1 MVYRYEIAGLSVQ
14 TGDILCTTVGD
25 ETLLSGLVWRAFGA
39 LVPGPI
45 DHMALFVGPGGRCVE
60 SGSAGVVVYDV
71 LDRDWGAQPMAREQ
85 GWLTDTLYGVAYP
98 LAGRGLPAEEEARIR
113 NAVAAYCLAQAEADR
128 PYNFN
133 FLNSHTEKS
142 FYCTHLIYQAYLHS
156 GIDLNSQRHFLGW
169 DGQDGLILPQ
179 EIWQACEHRRVET
192 GIEDGVEWT
201 PDL

>member
-1 MVYRYEIAGLSVQ
+1 MVYSYEIAGLSVQ

-25 ETLLSGLVWRAFGA
+25 ESLLSGLAWRAFGA
-39 LVPGPI
+39 LVPGPV
-45 DHMALFVGPGGRCVE
+45 DHMALYVGPDGRCVE
-60 SGSAGVVVYDV
+60 SGPAGVVVYDAS
-71 LDRDWGAQPMAREQ
+71 DRTWGAQRMARER

-98 LAGRGLPAEEEARIR
+98 LAGRGLPAEEETRIR
-113 NAVAAYCLAQAEADR
+113 NAVAAYCLAQAAADR

-156 GIDLNSQRHFLGW
+156 GIDLNSQQHFLGLS
-169 DGQDGLILPQ
+169 GLDGLILPQ
-179 EIWQACEHRRVET
+179 EIWQACVHRRVEIDA
-192 GIEDGVEWT
+192 GDDGDYV

>member
-60 SGSAGVVVYDV
+60 SGTAGVVVYDV

-98 LAGRGLPAEEEARIR
+98 LAGRGLAPEDEASIR
-113 NAVAAYCLAQAEADR
+113 SAVAAYCLAQAAADR

-133 FLNSHTEKS
+133 FLNSRTEKS

-156 GIDLNSQRHFLGW
+156 GIDLNSQRHFLGLEGP
-169 DGQDGLILPQ
+169 DSLILPQ
-179 EIWQACEHRRVET
+179 EIWEACEHRRVD
-192 GIEDGVEWT
+192 GGVEDSVEWT

>member
-1 MVYRYEIAGLSVQ
+1 MIYRSVISGLPVQ
-14 TGDILCTTVGD
+14 TGDILCTRVGD
-25 ETLLSGLVWRAFGA
+25 ESLVGGLLWRTFGA

-45 DHMALFVGPGGRCVE
+45 DHMALYVGPDGRCVE
-60 SGSAGVVVYDV
+60 SGPAGVVDFDV
-71 LDRDWGAQPMAREQ
+71 SNRTWGAQRMARER
-85 GWLTDTLYGVAYP
+85 A
-98 LAGRGLPAEEEARIR
+98 R

-156 GIDLNSQRHFLGW
+156 GIDLNSQQNFLGW

-179 EIWQACEHRRVET
+179 EIWQACEHRRVEA
-192 GIEDGVEWT
+192 GAEDPVEWT

>member
-1 MVYRYEIAGLSVQ
+1 MVCSYEIAGLSVQ

-25 ETLLSGLVWRAFGA
+25 ETLLSGLAWRAFGA

-45 DHMALFVGPGGRCVE
+45 DHMALYVGPGGRCVE

-71 LDRDWGAQPMAREQ
+71 LDRDWGTQPMAREQ

-98 LAGRGLPAEEEARIR
+98 LAGRGLSAEKEAIIR
-113 NAVAAYCLAQAEADR
+113 CAVADYCLAQAAADR

-142 FYCTHLIYQAYLHS
+142 FYCTHLIYRAYLHS

-179 EIWQACEHRRVET
+179 EIWQACEHRRV
-192 GIEDGVEWT
+192 GGSVEWT